1 MRLGVRRLVRHYVL
15 LPVLATALVASSA
28 CKDNE
33 TPTDADPT
41 TPSQFIV
48 TETFNGTL
56 FKNGAASYSF
66 SVGGAGIVTVTLKT
80 VTDTVNAAG
89 LAPNLGMSLGSWDG
103 TSCSVQTGVF
113 TDNASVNASITG
125 NVQGAGVL
133 CARVYDPANY
143 ITNPLFYTI
152 IVTHP

>member
-1 MRLGVRRLVRHYVL
+1 MRSGVRRLLRLFVL
-15 LPVLATALVASSA
+15 LPILAIAFAASG
-28 CKDNE
+28 CKED
-33 TPTDADPT
+33 DPVEEDPGT
-41 TPSQFIV
+41 TPSQFLV

-66 SVGGAGIVTVTLKT
+66 SIGGEGVVTVTLKT
-80 VTDTVNAAG
+80 VTDSVNPAG
-89 LAPNLGMSLGSWDG
+89 LAPNIGMSLGSWDG
-103 TSCSVQTGVF
+103 ISCSVQTGVF

-125 NVQGAGVL
+125 RVNGAGIL

-143 ITNPLFYTI
+143 VTNPLLYTI